1 MSSLPDHLQIPPEV
15 AAEMTPAVRA
25 FVEVLLA
32 RIAKLEAEV
41 AEWKRKKTPQNSSLP
56 PSSEHP
62 HAKAT
67 PETPKSG
74 RKRGGQPG
82 HAKCERPL
90 IPTGQCDEVVV
101 ERPVECRR
109 CGSPLAGDDP
119 EPIRHQVCEIP
130 EIKPHVTEYQLHRL
144 VCPCCRVSTC
154 AELPQGVPAGQ
165 SGPRLVAFAALLMAC
180 FRQSKRRTSL
190 FLESLLGQPC
200 STGLTVKL
208 QNIATDALRPC
219 YDEACA
225 ALPHE
230 PRLNIDESPTKQAR
244 EKAWLWTFVAAG
256 FTVFRLA
263 TTRAATVMKGL
274 LGEDY
279 SGVVMCDR
287 AKMYLWVDSI
297 QWCWAHLKRD
307 FQAISEVPGKAGQV
321 GRQLVDLERELFH
334 DLHLAR
340 DGTLSQRALKRR
352 LLRLH
357 GLVFLALEE
366 GATCGHAPT
375 EGTCGQLL
383 GRYDALWAFLD
394 DPLVSPT
401 NNAAERALRHAVI
414 WRKLSFGTQSD
425 RGSRFVETLLTVIE
439 TCRQQDRPLFPFV
452 TEAIIR
458 SFAQQSPPSL
468 FAGV

>member
-1 MSSLPDHLQIPPEV
+1 
-15 AAEMTPAVRA
+15 MTPAVRA
-25 FVEVLLA
+25 FVETLLA
-32 RIAKLEAEV
+32 RIAALEAEV
-41 AEWKRKKTPQNSSLP
+41 AKLKRKKTPQNSSLP
-56 PSSEHP
+56 PSSQHP
-62 HAKAT
+62 HAKTTAK
-67 PETPKSG
+67 TPKSG

-90 IPTGQCDEVVV
+90 IPTEQCDDVVV

-109 CGSPLAGDDP
+109 CGTPLQGDDP
-119 EPIRHQVCEIP
+119 QPIRHQVCELP

-144 VCPCCRVSTC
+144 ACPCCHISTC
-154 AELPQGVPAGQ
+154 AELPPGVPSGQ
-165 SGPRLVAFAALLMAC
+165 SGPRLVAFVALLMAC

-208 QNIATDALRPC
+208 QNLATDALRPC

-225 ALPHE
+225 ALPDE

-244 EKAWLWTFVAAG
+244 EKAWLWTFVAPG

-263 TTRAATVMKGL
+263 TSRAATVMKGL

-279 SGVVMCDR
+279 RGVVVCDR
-287 AKMYLWVDSI
+287 AKMYLWVESI

-307 FQAISEVPGKAGQV
+307 FQAISEVPGKAGQI
-321 GRQLVDLERELFH
+321 GRQLVEFTREMFH
-334 DLHLAR
+334 DLHRAR
-340 DGTLSQRALKRR
+340 DGTLSARTLKRR

-366 GATCGHAPT
+366 GAMCGHAPT

-383 GRYDALWAFLD
+383 GRYDALWCFLD

-439 TCRQQDRPLFPFV
+439 TCRQQNRPLFSFV
-452 TEAIIR
+452 TEAIAQR
-458 SFAQQSPPSL
+458 FAGQLPPSL
-468 FAGV
+468 FARA

>member
-1 MSSLPDHLQIPPEV
+1 MSSNSESLQIPPAV

-25 FVEVLLA
+25 FVELLLA
-32 RIAKLEAEV
+32 RIAALEAEV
-41 AEWKRKKTPQNSSLP
+41 AELKRKKTPQNSSLP
-56 PSSEHP
+56 PSSGHP
-62 HAKAT
+62 HAKPKPQA
-67 PETPKSG
+67 PKSG
-74 RKRGGQPG
+74 RKPGGQPG
-82 HAKCERPL
+82 HAKCQRPL
-90 IPTGQCDEVVV
+90 LPAEQCDEVVV
-101 ERPVECRR
+101 ERPVACRR
-109 CGSPLAGDDP
+109 CGTPLAGDDP
-119 EPIRHQVCEIP
+119 QPLRHQVCEIP

-144 VCPCCRVSTC
+144 VCPCCHTSTC
-154 AELPQGVPAGQ
+154 AELPPGVPSGQ

-208 QNIATDALRPC
+208 ANIGTDALRPY

-225 ALPHE
+225 ALPDE

-244 EKAWLWTFVAAG
+244 DKAWLWTFVAAR

-263 TTRAATVMKGL
+263 TTRAATVMKEL
-274 LGEDY
+274 LGEAY
-279 SGVVMCDR
+279 SGVVICDR
-287 AKMYLWVDSI
+287 AKMYLWVDRI

-307 FQAISEVPGKAGQV
+307 FQAMSEGPGPAGRI
-321 GRQLVDLERELFH
+321 GRQLLDFTRELFH
-334 DLHLAR
+334 DLHRAR
-340 DGTLSQRALKRR
+340 DGTLSPRALKRR

-357 GLVFLALEE
+357 GLVFLTLED

-375 EGTCGQLL
+375 EATCAQLL
-383 GRYDALWAFLD
+383 GRYDALWCFLD

-425 RGSRFVETLLTVIE
+425 SGSRFVETLLTVIE
-439 TCRQQDRPLFPFV
+439 TCRQQGRPLFPFV
-452 TEAIIR
+452 TEAITR
-458 SFAQQSPPSL
+458 HFAQQPPLSL
-468 FAGV
+468 FTGV

>member
-1 MSSLPDHLQIPPEV
+1 
-15 AAEMTPAVRA
+15 MTPVVRA
-25 FVEVLLA
+25 FVEVLLS

-41 AEWKRKKTPQNSSLP
+41 AELKRKKTPQNSSLP

-67 PETPKSG
+67 VETPKSG

-90 IPTGQCDEVVV
+90 VPTAQCDEVVAR
-101 ERPVECRR
+101 RPAQCRR
-109 CGSPLAGDDP
+109 CGTLLAGNDS

-130 EIKPHVTEYQLHRL
+130 EIQPHVTEYQLHRL
-144 VCPCCRVSTC
+144 VCPGCGVSTC
-154 AELPQGVPAGQ
+154 AGLPEGVPAGQ

-208 QNIATDALRPC
+208 ANIATEALRPC

-225 ALPHE
+225 ALPDE
-230 PRLNIDESPTKQAR
+230 PRLNIDESPTKQTR

-263 TTRAATVMKGL
+263 TTRAAVVMKGL

-279 SGVVMCDR
+279 AGVVMCDR
-287 AKMYLWVDSI
+287 AKMYLWVESI

-307 FQAISEVPGKAGQV
+307 FQAISEGPGKAAEV
-321 GRQLVDLERELFH
+321 GRRLVDLTHEMFH

-375 EGTCGQLL
+375 EGTCSQLL

-414 WRKLSFGTQSD
+414 WRKLSFGTQSV

-439 TCRQQDRPLFPFV
+439 TRRQQGRPLFTFV
-452 TEAIIR
+452 TEAIAR
-458 SFAQQSPPSL
+458 HFAQQPALSL
-468 FAGV
+468 LAGL

>member
-1 MSSLPDHLQIPPEV
+1 MSSGSEPLQIPAEV

-32 RIAKLEAEV
+32 RIANLEAEV
-41 AEWKRKKTPQNSSLP
+41 AELKRKKTPQNSSLP

-62 HAKAT
+62 HAKAA

-82 HAKCERPL
+82 HAKRERPL
-90 IPTGQCDEVVV
+90 IPTEECNAVV
-101 ERPVECRR
+101 PQKPDQCRR
-109 CGSPLAGDDP
+109 CSSPLAGDDP
-119 EPIRHQVCEIP
+119 APIRHQVCEIP

-144 VCPCCRVSTC
+144 ICPGCGVSTC
-154 AELPQGVPAGQ
+154 AELPEGVPTGQ

-208 QNIATDALRPC
+208 ADIAADALRPC

-225 ALPHE
+225 ALPAE

-244 EKAWLWTFVAAG
+244 EKAWLWTFVAKE

-263 TTRAATVMKGL
+263 TTRAAVVMKEL

-279 SGVVMCDR
+279 AGVVMCDR
-287 AKMYLWVDSI
+287 AKMYLWVESI

-307 FQAISEVPGKAGQV
+307 FQAISEVPGKAGDV
-321 GRQLVDLERELFH
+321 GRQLVELTRDMFH
-334 DLHLAR
+334 ELHRAR

-366 GATCGHAPT
+366 GSTCGHAPS
-375 EGTCGQLL
+375 EATCRQLL

-414 WRKLSFGTQSD
+414 WRKLSFGTQSA

-439 TCRQQDRPLFPFV
+439 TCRQQGRPLFPFV
-452 TEAIIR
+452 TEAITR
-458 SFAQQSPPSL
+458 RFAQQPSPSL
-468 FAGV
+468 FTGV